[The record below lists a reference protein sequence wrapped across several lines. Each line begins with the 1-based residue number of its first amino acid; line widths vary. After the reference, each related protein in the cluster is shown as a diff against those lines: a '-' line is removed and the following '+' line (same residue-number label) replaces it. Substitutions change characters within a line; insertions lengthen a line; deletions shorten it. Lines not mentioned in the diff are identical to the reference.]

1 MSYRSSLAAK
11 TVKLVRTGHSRSSW
25 INAILLHSCLPVA
38 LSDTCPEGMYRH
50 TTTPPWTT
58 GGWVEDVSRMEQSKT
73 SGPPGFF
80 FSGVQVRLCVYLGS
94 PSCPCW
100 DPWPRPSSYIR
111 EAWKRAL
118 GHLEQPISSQSTGY
132 GEVLQEDGGWET
144 VWETTRRV
152 DEWEVYAGEGL
163 LYHPRPSLCLLIR
176 A

>member
-1 MSYRSSLAAK
+1 MF
-11 TVKLVRTGHSRSSW
+11 
-25 INAILLHSCLPVA
+25 
-38 LSDTCPEGMYRH
+38 TCRAVWYMPWRYVSTHNH
-50 TTTPPWTT
+50 TTMDNRRMSWRCVENGAKQDIGTT
-58 GGWVEDVSRMEQSKT
+58 RL
-73 SGPPGFF
+73 F

-132 GEVLQEDGGWET
+132 GEVLREDGGWET

-152 DEWEVYAGEGL
+152 DEWEVYAGEGV
-163 LYHPRPSLCLLIR
+163 LYHPRPSLCLFNR